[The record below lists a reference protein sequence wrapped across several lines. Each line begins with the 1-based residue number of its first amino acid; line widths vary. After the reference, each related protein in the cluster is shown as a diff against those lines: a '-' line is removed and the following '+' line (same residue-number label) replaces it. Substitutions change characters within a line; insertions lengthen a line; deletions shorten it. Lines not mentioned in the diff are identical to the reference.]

1 MPHDRNLIHTQ
12 AAPHLEDLAT
22 HLQRAREQER
32 AHLAREL
39 HDELGALLMAAKL
52 DVACLKVNLGS
63 VTPEIARRLA
73 HLAEILNGGIALK
86 SKIVEGLC
94 PSTLAHW
101 GLVVSLENLA
111 RDFGLTSGIEIGID
125 LEAVSLD
132 DVTQLTVYRLV
143 QECLTNVAKYSG
155 ATKAQ
160 VVLLNRQREVM
171 VVVLDNGA
179 GFDVDHVSDTRHGL
193 RGIAHRVESCGGR
206 LSVTSTPRHGTRV
219 EAMLPG
225 GSAGTEVR
233 TLDFD
238 TTVVQATEA
247 RLVGGLIPVLDHALR
262 NAMDSAATAS
272 PTWSAESV
280 FKAVRERCASGP

>member
-1 MPHDRNLIHTQ
+1 MPHDLHSIHTR
-12 AAPHLEDLAT
+12 PPRLGDLAT

-32 AHLAREL
+32 AHLAPEL

-63 VTPEIARRLA
+63 AAPEIARRLA
-73 HLAEILNGGIALK
+73 HLGEILNGGIALK
-86 SKIVEGLC
+86 SRIVEGLC
-94 PSTLAHW
+94 PSTLAHL

-132 DVTQLTVYRLV
+132 EWTQLAVYRLV
-143 QECLTNVAKYSG
+143 QECLTNVAKYAG
-155 ATKAQ
+155 ASKAA
-160 VVLLNRQREVM
+160 VVLENRQREVM
-171 VVVLDNGA
+171 VVVLDNGE

-206 LSVTSTPRHGTRV
+206 FSVTSAPGHGTRV

-225 GSAGTEVR
+225 GMTGTEVR
-233 TLDFD
+233 TFEFD
-238 TTVVQATEA
+238 TTSPRRTD
-247 RLVGGLIPVLDHALR
+247 RSMPCL
-262 NAMDSAATAS
+262 S
-272 PTWSAESV
+272 PTS
-280 FKAVRERCASGP
+280 PPNP